1 MSEAVLSRFDL
12 VFILLDKP
20 DEQRD
25 QMISDHVMAVRLFG
39 AYDRPMEANLTQC
52 HLCPAQLHS
61 AQKKVHRKRKK
72 GTITTLQCCF
82 SLSLLVSCAPAQV
95 VGA

>member
-1 MSEAVLSRFDL
+1 MAENLKMSEAVLSRFDL

-39 AYDRPMEANLTQC
+39 AYDSLT
-52 HLCPAQLHS
+52 
-61 AQKKVHRKRKK
+61 
-72 GTITTLQCCF
+72 
-82 SLSLLVSCAPAQV
+82 
-95 VGA
+95 